1 MRLFHGIRR
10 GQNHFQVTAIVKS
23 NMPTQSLK
31 HWLLQAEGLHPC
43 WALMCAADFSWL
55 LTAAAAGRDRSPAW
69 VTPWL
74 ICCSPSCALSIS
86 TARAI
91 LQPWHQLPR
100 AIPSNPA
107 DACRHSLT
115 FIIVACVRFSQLSSQ
130 VTEGDCSTA
139 WESKQTNL
147 NVWKIC
153 RINTFRNTLAFTF
166 SSHETD
172 FLWIMN

>member
-139 WESKQTNL
+139 
-147 NVWKIC
+147 
-153 RINTFRNTLAFTF
+153 
-166 SSHETD
+166 
-172 FLWIMN
+172 